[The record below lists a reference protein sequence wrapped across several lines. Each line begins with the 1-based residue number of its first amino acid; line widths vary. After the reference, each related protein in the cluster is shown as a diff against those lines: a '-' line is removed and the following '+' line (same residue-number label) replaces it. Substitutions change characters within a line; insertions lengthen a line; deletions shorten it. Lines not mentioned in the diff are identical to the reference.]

1 MFNHKLK
8 AQLQACQ
15 ARLDEEQGF
24 AQGIKSGA
32 ATIIF
37 SPDGEILEVSD
48 PFLSLMGYGA
58 GELLGRHHSLL
69 CPKGWTGSTDYQQFW
84 SRLRQGQPQSGIF
97 QRVNQKG
104 ETRWLEASYFP
115 VKQQGRVV
123 PGGQDGQRCYRA
135 SPAPAESGG
144 DLPGA
149 GSLPRHDRVHPDGE
163 IVTPMPISSSCM
175 GYSLSQL
182 KGQHHRLFC
191 DEAFYREQP
200 HFWDELAHGQFK
212 SGLFMRRDSHGN
224 AIWLEATYNPVR
236 DESGKVVKVIKFA
249 SDMTSG

>member
-24 AQGIKSGA
+24 AQGIKGGA

-97 QRVNQKG
+97 ERVNQKG
-104 ETRWLEASYFP
+104 ETRWLEAS
-115 VKQQGRVV
+115 
-123 PGGQDGQRCYRA
+123 
-135 SPAPAESGG
+135 
-144 DLPGA
+144 
-149 GSLPRHDRVHPDGE
+149 
-163 IVTPMPISSSCM
+163 
-175 GYSLSQL
+175 
-182 KGQHHRLFC
+182 
-191 DEAFYREQP
+191 
-200 HFWDELAHGQFK
+200 
-212 SGLFMRRDSHGN
+212 
-224 AIWLEATYNPVR
+224 
-236 DESGKVVKVIKFA
+236 
-249 SDMTSG
+249 